1 MKSRFEAQSGF
12 GPQAGRS
19 VRFATSAQ
27 AAERIAAALELAD
40 HPPEAIGIFAMRDGR
55 FEVSA
60 YYRPEA
66 ESAAIEGLI
75 TAAAAGEAIASL
87 CIAPLADE
95 DWVTLSQGQRGPVH
109 AGRFFIHGSHT
120 RNSRHLLA
128 IEIDAA
134 QAFGTAHHG
143 STLGCLLALDH
154 LLKRRRFAR
163 ALDLGTGTGIL
174 AIAATRVQRRKAMAS
189 DSDPIAVATARE
201 NARNNEVGSLVGVVQ
216 AAGLAHPRLRR
227 AQFDLVLANLLMG
240 PLLELAPHLAW
251 ALAPRGIAV
260 LSGITNAQSRAV
272 EARYRS
278 LGFMLKSRIIL
289 DGWTTLVLGRRNQRP
304 RRLIA
309 GEPQPTKQGHVSKF
323 R

>member
-1 MKSRFEAQSGF
+1 MNSSSAAAGSRETTGCKVTIEVPA
-12 GPQAGRS
+12 A
-19 VRFATSAQ
+19 
-27 AAERIAAALELAD
+27 AAEQIATALEAAHEPAELAVTLF
-40 HPPEAIGIFAMRDGR
+40 ELSGGSV
-55 FEVSA
+55 EVSA
-60 YYRPEA
+60 YLADRSNPD
-66 ESAAIEGLI
+66 GLLEMI
-75 TAAAAGEAIASL
+75 RDAAGNAALGQIRVEL
-87 CIAPLADE
+87 LRDE

-143 STLGCLLALDH
+143 STLGCLLALDR
-154 LLKRRRFAR
+154 LLKCRRFAR

-174 AIAATRVQRRKAMAS
+174 AIAAARVQRRKLMAS

-201 NARNNEVGSLVGVVQ
+201 NARDNGVGSLVGVVQ

-227 AQFDLVLANLLMG
+227 AQFDLVLANLLMR
-240 PLLELAPHLAW
+240 PLLDLAPQLAW

-272 EARYRS
+272 EARYRA

-304 RRLIA
+304 LRLIA
-309 GEPQPTKQGHVSKF
+309 AEPRPTRHGHVSKF